1 MCRILFCSEA
11 CTECMLHDVH
21 ASHVRHVFSVAALLK
36 PLYSSAIGP
45 IVLTVTI

>member
-1 MCRILFCSEA
+1 MLRSEA

-21 ASHVRHVFSVAALLK
+21 ASHHVHVRHIFSVAALLK